1 MTYVNEMKSTTTVF
15 KELPNNCVF
24 RDCAPTSPT
33 FGQLFLKSDDLDDQL
48 CYEDIAIQLTGEQM
62 GMIFEFLPDDIVLKI
77 DSDSLI
83 H

>member
-1 MTYVNEMKSTTTVF
+1 MTYVNEMKSTVTVF

-33 FGQLFLKSDDLDDQL
+33 FGQLFLKSEELNNELGDGDV
-48 CYEDIAIQLTGEQM
+48 AIQLTGKEI
-62 GMIFEFLPDDIVLKI
+62 GMIFGFFPYSGVLKI